1 MTHLEIRK
9 KFLAYFEDK
18 GHKVAPSSSLIPED
32 SSVLFTTAGM
42 QQFKP
47 YYLEEESPYG
57 DRVVSIQKCIRTSDI
72 KEVGDKTHL
81 TFFEML
87 GNFSF
92 KSNYFK
98 REAIE
103 FGYEFVTKELGIPLG
118 KITISVFKGAPNSN
132 YPDDKESLEIWKEL
146 GIPEDKIFFGDEK
159 DNFWGPT
166 GDKGPCGPT
175 TEMYVDG
182 VEIWNIVF
190 NEYFCEKD
198 HKGKQHVLPLTH
210 KGIDTGMGL
219 DRLAVTLQGVGNV
232 FETDLF
238 ASIISEIRGK
248 DLYDQ
253 AQNTR
258 SERIIADHLRSAV
271 FMIADGVLPSN
282 TEQGYILR
290 RLIRTAIRHAR
301 ILNLPDD
308 VYERVVD
315 VIVTNIYGDVYPELN
330 KQKENILE
338 VLLREKGKFSK
349 TVDKGLKEL
358 GRLINEL
365 IKRGEDTISGVDAFM
380 LYSSYGFPIEMTQEL
395 AAERKVNV
403 DRIGFEKEVE
413 KHKEKSRAGAEKKF
427 GGHGLVLDTGELKAA
442 DEEGVKKVTRLHTAT
457 HILHTVLRNFFGNK
471 VQQRGSD
478 ITVDRLR
485 LDFTFPHKMTDE
497 EKKMVEDGV
506 NKVIE
511 QGLEVKMEEMSFE
524 QAVKS
529 GALHF
534 FKGRYPGMVKIY
546 SIGDFSRE
554 CCGGP
559 HVTNTKEIG
568 HFKILKEESVSGG
581 VRRLR
586 ANVE

>member
-1 MTHLEIRK
+1 
-9 KFLAYFEDK
+9 
-18 GHKVAPSSSLIPED
+18 
-32 SSVLFTTAGM
+32 M
-42 QQFKP
+42 QQFKS
-47 YYLEEESPYG
+47 YYLDEESPYG
-57 DRVVSIQKCIRTSDI
+57 DRTASVQKCVRTSDI
-72 KEVGDKTHL
+72 DEVGDESHL

-92 KSNYFK
+92 RSNYFRK
-98 REAIE
+98 EAIE
-103 FGYEFVTKELGIPLG
+103 FGYEFVTKELGIPLDR
-118 KITISVFKGAPNSN
+118 ITISVFKGDPNSN
-132 YPDDKESLEIWKEL
+132 FPDEKESLKIWKGL
-146 GIPEDKIFFGDEK
+146 GIPEDKIFFGDSK

-175 TEMYVDG
+175 TEIYIDD

-198 HKGKQHVLPLTH
+198 HSGEMHVLPLTH

-219 DRLAVTLQGVGNV
+219 DRLAVVLQKVNNV
-232 FETDLF
+232 YETDLF
-238 ASIISEIRGK
+238 SSIIGEIRGK
-248 DLYDQ
+248 DLYDY
-253 AQNTR
+253 AQNAK
-258 SERIIADHLRSAV
+258 SERIIANHLRSAV

-301 ILNLPDD
+301 LLNLPDD

-315 VIVTNIYGDVYPELN
+315 VVVTNVYGDVYPELN
-330 KQKENILE
+330 KQKENILD
-338 VLLREKGKFSK
+338 VLLRERGKFAK
-349 TVDKGLKEL
+349 TVDRGLKEL
-358 GRLINEL
+358 GKLIDEL
-365 IKRGEDTISGVDAFM
+365 IKTGGDTISGVDAFM
-380 LYSSYGFPIEMTQEL
+380 LYSSYGFPIEMTEEL

-403 DRIGFEKEVE
+403 DRVGFEKEIE
-413 KHKEKSRAGAEKKF
+413 GHREKSRAGVEKKF
-427 GGHGLVLDTGELKAA
+427 GGHGLILDTGELKAA

-457 HILHTVLRNFFGNK
+457 HILYTVLRNFFGDQ
-471 VQQRGSD
+471 VQQKGSD

-497 EKKMVEDGV
+497 EKKKVEDKV
-506 NKVIE
+506 NEVID
-511 QGLEVKMEEMSFE
+511 QNLEVKMEEMSFE
-524 QAVKS
+524 DAVKS

-534 FKGRYPGMVKIY
+534 FRGKYPGVVKVY
-546 SIGDFSRE
+546 SIGDFSKE

-559 HVTNTKEIG
+559 HVMNTGEIG

-586 ANVE
+586 ATVE

>member
-1 MTHLEIRK
+1 MTHLDIRK
-9 KFLAYFEDK
+9 KFLEYFENK
-18 GHKVAPSSSLIPED
+18 GHKVMPSSSLVPED

-47 YYLEEESPYG
+47 YYLEEESPYR
-57 DRVVSIQKCIRTSDI
+57 DRVVSIQKCVRTSDI
-72 KEVGDKTHL
+72 DEVGDESHL

-92 KSNYFK
+92 RSNYFK
-98 REAIE
+98 KEAIE
-103 FGYEFVTKELGIPLG
+103 YGLEFITKELNIPLN
-118 KITISVFKGAPNSN
+118 KITISVFQGDPNSN
-132 YPDDKESLEIWKEL
+132 LPADNESLKIWKEL
-146 GIPEDKIFFGDEK
+146 GVPEDKIFFGDRK

-175 TEMYVDG
+175 TEIYVDG

-190 NEYFCEKD
+190 NEFFCDKD
-198 HKGKQHVLPLTH
+198 HNGEEHILPLTH

-219 DRLAVTLQGVGNV
+219 ERLAVTLQNTDNV

-238 ASIISEIRGK
+238 APILSEIRGK
-248 DLYDQ
+248 DLYDY
-253 AQNTR
+253 AQNAK

-271 FMIADGVLPSN
+271 FMITDDVLPSN

-301 ILNLPDD
+301 LLNLPDD
-308 VYERVVD
+308 MYKRVID
-315 VIVTNIYGDVYPELN
+315 VVVTNVYGDVYPELE
-330 KQKENILE
+330 KKKEYILE
-338 VLLREKGKFSK
+338 VLLKEKGKFSK

-358 GRLINEL
+358 GSLINKL
-365 IKRGEDTISGVDAFM
+365 IEDGKDTISGADAFM

-395 AAERKVNV
+395 AAEREVNV
-403 DRIGFEKEVE
+403 DRAGFDKEVE

-427 GGHGLVLDTGELKAA
+427 GGHGLILDTREMKASS
-442 DEEGVKKVTRLHTAT
+442 EEEVKKVTRLHTAT
-457 HILHTVLRNFFGNK
+457 HILHTILRNAFGNQ
-471 VQQRGSD
+471 VQQKGSD
-478 ITVDRLR
+478 ITADRLR

-497 EKKMVEDGV
+497 EKKMVEDKV
-506 NKVIE
+506 NEVIE
-511 QGLEVKMEEMSFE
+511 QELDVKMEEMSFDE
-524 QAVKS
+524 AVKA

-534 FKGRYPGMVKIY
+534 FKGRYPDIVKVY
-546 SIGDFSRE
+546 SIGDFSKE

-559 HVTNTKEIG
+559 HVVNTKDIG
-568 HFKILKEESVSGG
+568 HFKIMKEESVSGG

-586 ANVE
+586 ATVE